1 MGGPSPGSLKAV
13 DVDMNT
19 MTDAFLTAAALMAT
33 VEGGKSRITNIAN
46 QRVKECNRIEAM
58 RVELGKC
65 GVECRELPDGIE
77 VDGRRPEDIKGA
89 SIHCYND
96 HRVAMAFGCLGCVA
110 KDILITDKACV
121 DKTYPEFWG
130 HLRIHLGAAF
140 DTASAIAGA
149 LLESPEST
157 HVGESTAAASSWLR
171 KDDGTPP
178 EVL

>member
-1 MGGPSPGSLKAV
+1 MGVPG
-13 DVDMNT
+13 
-19 MTDAFLTAAALMAT
+19 
-33 VEGGKSRITNIAN
+33 GRSRITNIAN

-65 GVECRELPDGIE
+65 GIECRELPDGIE
-77 VDGRRPEDIKGA
+77 VDGRRPEDITGA

-110 KDILITDKACV
+110 KDILITDKASV

-140 DTASAIAGA
+140 DITSAIAGA
-149 LLESPEST
+149 LLE
-157 HVGESTAAASSWLR
+157 AQYSSYLQSQHPLYTTLGR
-171 KDDGTPP
+171 CC
-178 EVL
+178 LA